1 MITKLQMIMSLKLNY
16 LLGTAVY
23 LQNINQ
29 IKVWHL
35 LGLILIGV
43 GLIVYNA
50 SVVVNMLKPI
60 RKES

>member
-1 MITKLQMIMSLKLNY
+1 MITKLQLIMSLRLNY

-23 LQNINQ
+23 LQNIRQ

-43 GLIVYNA
+43 GLIILEA
-50 SVVVNMLKPI
+50 TTIVNILKPI
-60 RKES
+60 RMES

>member
-1 MITKLQMIMSLKLNY
+1 MITKLQLIMSLHLNY

-23 LQNINQ
+23 LQNISQ

-35 LGLILIGV
+35 LGLILLGV
-43 GLIVYNA
+43 GLIVYNV
-50 SVVVNMLKPI
+50 SVVVNMLTPI